1 MAQGH
6 LYVDTFG
13 FYVDTDDLEAA
24 SADFDVV
31 HGELLVAAGEGSVG
45 MGELAADVSL
55 VEAGAGGFEA
65 GLIDAGVEFSTR
77 CVLFV
82 DSGARVRA
90 GFFAVFGGINPSRPG
105 QAGRMLLGSL
115 PVQSRR
121 DDRP

>member
-31 HGELLVAAGEGSVG
+31 HGELLVAAGELEVG
-45 MGELAADVSL
+45 MGELSADVAH
-55 VEAGAGGFEA
+55 VEPGAGGFEA
-65 GLIDAGVEFSTR
+65 GLIDLSVTFFIR

-90 GFFAVFGGINPSRPG
+90 GFFAVFGGIDPSRPG
-105 QAGRMLLGSL
+105 QAERMLLKCL